1 MIDGGEEEDII
12 YEGSSPPTSI
22 FHLPLTLRTEED
34 AESDIDEEQD
44 EFVNALL
51 EELSTMRTSVRPL
64 PSPSLPPYTNQS
76 PSLVIR
82 SSNANCPI

>member
-12 YEGSSPPTSI
+12 YEGSSPPTSN

-64 PSPSLPPYTNQS
+64 PFPLITYSRISC
-76 PSLVIR
+76 LVIR
-82 SSNANCPI
+82 SSNADCPV